1 MTAGGRVLLL
11 LDHGTCTRLF
21 KTRVHVPGTCGQE
34 LRAVDSR
41 YVWARIAQLPAA
53 DASTCRQCLVHLIRG
68 GGMLMFGH
76 LFPAMFNAYA
86 GCWGTYLVS
95 IPFQTYALGAHSW

>member
-11 LDHGTCTRLF
+11 LDHGTCT
-21 KTRVHVPGTCGQE
+21 PGQDGGTCGQE

-53 DASTCRQCLVHLIRG
+53 DAPTCRQCLVHLIRG

-76 LFPAMFNAYA
+76 LFPAMFNALR
-86 GCWGTYLVS
+86 GCWETYLVS